1 MRAKTREWVVLNDRL
16 AIVKRDERQG
26 SYYYRARIDGQKGYV
41 FRTTKT
47 SDRAKAEEFAREQF
61 YELQSL
67 AKSGI
72 VVHSKGEFEKVYE
85 DFTRDVLIHK
95 SESRT
100 TQFDGTY
107 RRYFLPFFQQKP
119 IREIDEHVIDTY
131 FTFRVNYYATEEA
144 KQRQEV
150 ALKRKRGRK
159 PAAKATKRRSTLSN
173 LKRPSAATLKIERG
187 LLKEILSYAA
197 RRKLITRIPDISL
210 PRSQEY
216 KNARTS
222 RRDHFTRSE
231 MKTLLNHLKALVT
244 EQPDPNERK
253 NNGRFSTEQ
262 KGARKPHAL
271 HRYQRQVLRELVL
284 VLANTGLR
292 IGEALKLTWDDL
304 KRKKTRT
311 GFEYLYLQVRDGKTG
326 PREVVPKADTV
337 KYLARLKEICAHTT
351 GKDYIFQNRDGS
363 QLKEPGVTF
372 KKVLRDLNMLTGPD
386 GNPRS
391 LYSLRHTYVTN
402 ELELGQVT
410 IHDIASNC
418 GTSITYIERHYSH
431 AKVHSKAQ
439 ELAEKAFGN
448 MDVSEDMASL
458 FCNIE

>member
-1 MRAKTREWVVLNDRL
+1 M
-16 AIVKRDERQG
+16 
-26 SYYYRARIDGQKGYV
+26 
-41 FRTTKT
+41 
-47 SDRAKAEEFAREQF
+47 
-61 YELQSL
+61 
-67 AKSGI
+67 
-72 VVHSKGEFEKVYE
+72 
-85 DFTRDVLIHK
+85 IHK

-100 TQFDGTY
+100 TQFHGTY

-131 FTFRVNYYATEEA
+131 FTFRVNYYASEEA
-144 KQRQEV
+144 KQRQDV
-150 ALKRKRGRK
+150 ATKRKRGRK
-159 PAAKATKRRSTLSN
+159 PAAKATKRRSTLRN

-222 RRDHFTRSE
+222 RRDHFTRAE
-231 MKTLLNHLKALVT
+231 MRKLRDYLQKLAT
-244 EQPDPNERK
+244 EQSDPKVLK
-253 NNGRFSTEQ
+253 NNGRFSKEQ
-262 KGARKPHAL
+262 VGARKPHAL

-284 VLANTGLR
+284 ILANTGLR
-292 IGEALKLTWDDL
+292 IGEALKLKWGDL

-311 GFEYLYLQVRDGKTG
+311 GFEYLYIQVREGKTG
-326 PREVVPKADTV
+326 AREVVPKSDAVT
-337 KYLARLKEICAHTT
+337 YLARLKEINDHTAGT
-351 GKDYIFQNRDGS
+351 DFIFPNRDGS
-363 QLKEPGVTF
+363 PLKEPGVTF
-372 KKVLRDLNMLTGPD
+372 KKVLRDLDMLTGPD

-391 LYSLRHTYVTN
+391 LYSLRHTYITN
-402 ELELGQVT
+402 ELELGQVA

-418 GTSITYIERHYSH
+418 GTSIHYIERHYSH

-448 MDVSEDMASL
+448 MDVSEDMDTL
-458 FCNIE
+458 FA

>member
-16 AIVKRDERQG
+16 SIVKRDERQG

-72 VVHSKGEFEKVYE
+72 VVHSKGEFETVYE

-100 TQFDGTY
+100 TQFHGTY

-159 PAAKATKRRSTLSN
+159 PAAKATKRRSTLGN

-210 PRSQEY
+210 P
-216 KNARTS
+216 
-222 RRDHFTRSE
+222 
-231 MKTLLNHLKALVT
+231 LL
-244 EQPDPNERK
+244 
-253 NNGRFSTEQ
+253 
-262 KGARKPHAL
+262 
-271 HRYQRQVLRELVL
+271 
-284 VLANTGLR
+284 
-292 IGEALKLTWDDL
+292 I
-304 KRKKTRT
+304 
-311 GFEYLYLQVRDGKTG
+311 
-326 PREVVPKADTV
+326 VV
-337 KYLARLKEICAHTT
+337 
-351 GKDYIFQNRDGS
+351 
-363 QLKEPGVTF
+363 
-372 KKVLRDLNMLTGPD
+372 
-386 GNPRS
+386 
-391 LYSLRHTYVTN
+391 
-402 ELELGQVT
+402 
-410 IHDIASNC
+410 
-418 GTSITYIERHYSH
+418 
-431 AKVHSKAQ
+431 
-439 ELAEKAFGN
+439 EK
-448 MDVSEDMASL
+448 
-458 FCNIE
+458 

>member
-1 MRAKTREWVVLNDRL
+1 MREKTREWIVLNDHL

-26 SYYYRARIDGQKGYV
+26 IYYFRARLDGQKGYV

-47 SDRAKAEEFAREQF
+47 YDRAKAEDYAREQF
-61 YELQSL
+61 YELQNLAKQGITSL
-67 AKSGI
+67 A
-72 VVHSKGEFEKVYE
+72 KGEFEKVYE
-85 DFTRDVLIHK
+85 DFQRDVLVHK
-95 SESRT
+95 SLPRT

-119 IREIDEHVIDTY
+119 IRDIDEHVIDIY
-131 FTFRVNYYATEEA
+131 FTWRVNYYASEEVRE
-144 KQRQEV
+144 RQTV
-150 ALKRKRGRK
+150 AAKRKRGRK
-159 PAAKATKRRSTLSN
+159 PAAKATRRRSTLSN
-173 LKRPSAATLKIERG
+173 LKRPSPATLKIERG

-197 RRKLITRIPDISL
+197 RRKLITRVPDISL

-231 MKTLLNHLKALVT
+231 MKTLRDHLQALAT
-244 EQPDPNERK
+244 EEPDANVRK
-253 NNGRFSTEQ
+253 NNGRFSKEQ

-292 IGEALKLTWDDL
+292 IGEALKLTWGDL

-326 PREVVPKADTV
+326 AREVVPKADTV
-337 KYLARLKEICAHTT
+337 KYLARLKGVCAHTKDT
-351 GKDYIFQNRDGS
+351 DYIFQNRDGS
-363 QLKEPGVTF
+363 PLKEPGVTF
-372 KKVLRDLNMLTGPD
+372 KKVLRDLKMLTGPD

-391 LYSLRHTYVTN
+391 LYSLRHTYITN
-402 ELELGQVT
+402 ELELGQVS

-431 AKVHSKAQ
+431 AKVHTKAQ

-448 MDVSEDMASL
+448 MDVDEDMETL
-458 FCNIE
+458 FA